1 MNATLYL
8 VCAGVFMVMGLSI
21 GFTLGFI
28 FGVKEERKG
37 KKHERHEPTD
47 NLH

>member
-8 VCAGVFMVMGLSI
+8 VFAGVFMTMGLSI

-28 FGVKEERKG
+28 LGAKEKRKVRNE
-37 KKHERHEPTD
+37 HERSEDVH
-47 NLH
+47 